1 MWTTFVQQAGMLF
14 QQPLLI
20 GLSVLCIV
28 GGLPLAMNL
37 IPPNPISGVK
47 VRKAQSDKR
56 IWYLVNSYCG
66 KGLMLTGIVSL
77 LVTLVCRVVAVALR
91 LTAMPPATYGAICV
105 LVLVGGLV
113 LWVVATTIYLIR
125 IK

>member
-66 KGLMLTGIVSL
+66 KGLMLTGIISL
-77 LVTLVCRVVAVALR
+77 VVAVALC
-91 LTAMPPATYGAICV
+91 LTAMSPATYGAICL

-113 LWVVATTIYLIR
+113 LTLVTTTIYLIY

>member
-1 MWTTFVQQAGMLF
+1 MWTRSAQQLGMLYF
-14 QQPLLI
+14 LI

-47 VRKAQSDKR
+47 FRKAQSDKR

-66 KGLMLTGIVSL
+66 KGLMLTGIISL
-77 LVTLVCRVVAVALR
+77 VVAVALC
-91 LTAMPPATYGAICV
+91 LTAMPPATYWAICST
-105 LVLVGGLV
+105 VLVGGLV
-113 LWVVATTIYLIR
+113 LWVVATLIYLIR
-125 IK
+125 VK

>member
-1 MWTTFVQQAGMLF
+1 MWTTFTQQAGMLF

-28 GGLPLAMNL
+28 GGLLLTMNL

-66 KGLMLTGIVSL
+66 KGLVLTGIITIVL
-77 LVTLVCRVVAVALR
+77 AVVLR
-91 LTAMPPATYGAICV
+91 LTAMSPATYESICA

-113 LWVVATTIYLIR
+113 LTIIGTMIY
-125 IK
+125 

>member
-1 MWTTFVQQAGMLF
+1 MWTTFAQQAGMLF

-56 IWYLVNSYCG
+56 IWYLVNSYAG
-66 KGLMLTGIVSL
+66 RRSVLTGIITIVF
-77 LVTLVCRVVAVALR
+77 AVALR
-91 LTAMPPATYGAICV
+91 LTAMSPAAYGAICV
-105 LVLVGGLV
+105 LVLIGGLV
-113 LWVVATTIYLIR
+113 LTIVTTLIYMKR
-125 IK
+125 IS

>member
-56 IWYLVNSYCG
+56 I
-66 KGLMLTGIVSL
+66 
-77 LVTLVCRVVAVALR
+77 
-91 LTAMPPATYGAICV
+91 
-105 LVLVGGLV
+105 
-113 LWVVATTIYLIR
+113 
-125 IK
+125 

>member
-1 MWTTFVQQAGMLF
+1 MWTTFVQQAGNLF

-47 VRKAQSDKR
+47 VRKAQSNRR

-77 LVTLVCRVVAVALR
+77 VVTLALRLAVALR
-91 LTAMPPATYGAICV
+91 LTAMTPATYGAICV
-105 LVLVGGLV
+105 LVLLGGLV

-125 IK
+125 VK

>member
-1 MWTTFVQQAGMLF
+1 MWTTFTQQVGMLY
-14 QQPLLI
+14 QQPVLI

-66 KGLMLTGIVSL
+66 RVLMLTGIISL
-77 LVTLVCRVVAVALR
+77 VVTVALRLAVALR

-113 LWVVATTIYLIR
+113 MWVVATTIYLIR
-125 IK
+125 VK

>member
-1 MWTTFVQQAGMLF
+1 MHTTTLPQPFLF
-14 QQPLLI
+14 LI

-66 KGLMLTGIVSL
+66 KGLVLTGVVTIV
-77 LVTLVCRVVAVALR
+77 CAVVLR

-105 LVLVGGLV
+105 LVLAGGLV
-113 LWVVATTIYLIR
+113 LWVVATLIYLIR
-125 IK
+125 VK

>member
-20 GLSVLCIV
+20 GLSLLCIV

-56 IWYLVNSYCG
+56 IWYLVNSYFG
-66 KGLMLTGIVSL
+66 KLLILTGIITIVFAL
-77 LVTLVCRVVAVALR
+77 ALR
-91 LTAMPPATYGAICV
+91 LTAMSPATYGAICV

-113 LWVVATTIYLIR
+113 LTVVATTIYLIR

>member
-47 VRKAQSDKR
+47 VRKTQSDKR

-66 KGLMLTGIVSL
+66 KGLILTGVITIV
-77 LVTLVCRVVAVALR
+77 CAVALR
-91 LTAMPPATYGAICV
+91 LTAMPPATCGAIGV

-113 LWVVATTIYLIR
+113 LWVVATLIYLIR
-125 IK
+125 VK

>member
-1 MWTTFVQQAGMLF
+1 MSTTAQLQTISPGF
-14 QQPLLI
+14 LI

-47 VRKAQSDKR
+47 FRKTQSDKR

-66 KGLMLTGIVSL
+66 KGLMLTGIISL
-77 LVTLVCRVVAVALR
+77 VVAVALR
-91 LTAMPPATYGAICV
+91 LTGMSPTTYSSICV
-105 LVLVGGLV
+105 LVLFGGLA
-113 LWVVATTIYLIR
+113 LWVVATLIYLIR
-125 IK
+125 VK

>member
-1 MWTTFVQQAGMLF
+1 MWTTFTQQAGMLF

-66 KGLMLTGIVSL
+66 RVLILTGIISL
-77 LVTLVCRVVAVALR
+77 VVTVALR
-91 LTAMPPATYGAICV
+91 LTAMPPATCGAICV

-113 LWVVATTIYLIR
+113 LWVVATLIYLIR